1 MRALIDSGVWWN
13 RYHGLPMHSGL
24 VAALETVTEWN
35 LCPLSIEEMLFKWRH
50 KNKTLPA
57 PDPET
62 WLADS
67 LQGYRPALLTF
78 ESAQVAGLW
87 EWKHGDPVDRALAA
101 IAKVEGLTLIHTD
114 TTLKDLPGFPQRYF
128 PNVLKNPSAQAGA

>member
-1 MRALIDSGVWWN
+1 MKALIDSGVWWK
-13 RYHGLPMHSGL
+13 RYHGLPLHPRL
-24 VAALETVTEWN
+24 VSALDTVTEWH
-35 LCPLSIEEMLFKWRH
+35 LCPLSIEEMLYKWRH
-50 KNKTLPA
+50 RPTSLPA
-57 PDPET
+57 PPPET

-87 EWKHGDPVDRALAA
+87 DWEHGDPVDRALAA

-114 TTLKDLPGFPQRYF
+114 KTLRELSGFPQKYF
-128 PNVLKNPSAQAGA
+128 PNVA